1 MDIRELTVEDLP
13 LAARLRIAS
22 WESDYAGIVPSGVL
36 KLETEVERMK
46 DWLDNK
52 AEDHFILFGAFD
64 GDRLAGFTGGAM
76 ADTAD
81 SECGYELYYLF
92 VDPAYRGQDLSMQL
106 LSQIIKAFQVYR
118 FHETI
123 VYNFAET
130 PSNSFYRQLGGQ
142 VRRSY
147 IADVKGTPCAVDVF
161 AFDAGEL
168 ARTVREKLG

>member
-1 MDIRELTVEDLP
+1 MEIRELTVDDLP
-13 LAARLRIAS
+13 LAARLRISS
-22 WESDYAGIVPSGVL
+22 WESDYAGIIPSGIL
-36 KLETEVERMK
+36 QLETEVERMK
-46 DWLDNK
+46 DWLDNE
-52 AEDHFILFGAFD
+52 AEDHFKLIGAFD

-92 VDPAYRGQDLSMQL
+92 VDPEYRGQRLSLQL
-106 LSQIIKAFQVYR
+106 LSRIIKAFQAYC
-118 FHETI
+118 FHEII

-130 PSNSFYRQLGGQ
+130 PSNSFYRKLGGK

-147 IADVKGTPCAVDVF
+147 TADVKGTPCAVDIF